1 MAMQG
6 QFATN
11 RPSQGGQTA
20 PKSEAGRRRPSQNAR
35 RHGLNSEPDA
45 AEVHAMADLIFGG
58 VWAPLGS
65 DFHAAVLSLATA
77 EVRRSNCI
85 RHLKATEEAHAQ
97 PDPELDHFQRLFD
110 DVIQDL
116 PPEEARR
123 GRRLLSNLMR
133 TSQKS
138 KADQHRL
145 ANRYLAEAEAQLSKA
160 RRRYAECLKSRNDPN
175 FNYGDSLL
183 CSELLTEFP
192 LNLRADAGLAT
203 PEGLQPPNQIP
214 QEAHVEGHRE
224 AEDEEEHPPARQK
237 NRHNRGD
244 RPDADREVRHQKYG
258 KAIGARYS
266 ALNGGAIHGVA
277 KKHEG
282 NGNTKKNNEISGHD
296 DTS

>member
-1 MAMQG
+1 
-6 QFATN
+6 
-11 RPSQGGQTA
+11 
-20 PKSEAGRRRPSQNAR
+20 
-35 RHGLNSEPDA
+35 
-45 AEVHAMADLIFGG
+45 MADLIFGG

-65 DFHAAVLSLATA
+65 DFHAAVMSLATA

-85 RHLKATEEAHAQ
+85 EHLKATEEARAQ
-97 PDPELDHFQRLFD
+97 QDPDLDHFTNLIE

-123 GRRLLSNLMR
+123 GRRLLMDLTR
-133 TSQKS
+133 TSQRS
-138 KADQHRL
+138 QAAQHRL

-160 RRRYAECLKSRNDPN
+160 RRRYAECLKSRNEPN

-183 CSELLTEFP
+183 GSETLTEFP

-214 QEAHVEGHRE
+214 KEAHVEGHRE
-224 AEDEEEHPPARQK
+224 ADDEEEHSPARQK

-244 RPDADREVRHQKYG
+244 RPDPNREVRHQKNRQ
-258 KAIGARYS
+258 AIGARYF
-266 ALNGGAIHGVA
+266 ALDGRAIHGVA
-277 KKHEG
+277 KEHEG
-282 NGNTKKNNEISGHD
+282 NGNTQKNNEIGGHD

>member
-1 MAMQG
+1 
-6 QFATN
+6 
-11 RPSQGGQTA
+11 
-20 PKSEAGRRRPSQNAR
+20 
-35 RHGLNSEPDA
+35 
-45 AEVHAMADLIFGG
+45 MADLIFAG

-65 DFHAAVLSLATA
+65 DLHAAVMSLATA

-85 RHLKATEEAHAQ
+85 RHLKATEEARAQ
-97 PDPELDHFQRLFD
+97 PNPELDHFQRLVD
-110 DVIQDL
+110 DVNQDL

-123 GRRLLSNLMR
+123 GRRLLSNLTR

-138 KADQHRL
+138 KADQYRL

-183 CSELLTEFP
+183 GSETLTEFP

-203 PEGLQPPNQIP
+203 PDGLQPPNQIP

-224 AEDEEEHPPARQK
+224 ADDEEEHPPARQE
-237 NRHNRGD
+237 NRHNCGNRSD
-244 RPDADREVRHQKYG
+244 PNREVRHQKNRQ
-258 KAIGARYS
+258 AIGARYS
-266 ALNGGAIHGVA
+266 TLNGGAIHGVA
-277 KKHEG
+277 EKHEG
-282 NGNTKKNNEISGHD
+282 NGNAQKNDEIGRHD